1 MIITFAPAILTLAL
15 AVAALVVGSGYGKNI
30 VSAQWLTEPNDTKT
44 QMENRTLQLQ
54 KDAIESLLIYCN
66 QQGYENKTDVIQDLI
81 HNGFINTQIVGNS
94 CDSAKQSYDNVV
106 NKISDIQIQ
115 LEHQEIVK

>member
-1 MIITFAPAILTLAL
+1 MIITFAPVILTLAL

-44 QMENRTLQLQ
+44 QMENRTLQQQ
-54 KDAIESLLIYCN
+54 KDAIESLLIYCD

-81 HNGFINTQIVGNS
+81 HNGFINTHIVGNS
-94 CDSAKQSYDNVV
+94 CDSAKQSYDIVV

-115 LEHQEIVK
+115 MQQEIK